1 MWPFSAAVLFICSCD
16 IFTGAGPETG
26 GSPHFGGSGMVGIMV
41 YLVWNPAT
49 PVGPTS
55 QTPSAIVGDC
65 NSAPTIT
72 KLIYSCESCE
82 LKHIIYI
89 YTIIYKYIDLYRHL
103 ASAVFCR
110 VAFENKH
117 PPGAPTWV
125 AWLVTLGQKLAWAV
139 PLPSQELADLA
150 ATISRTTKVILKSF
164 FGYSYMVTPP
174 V

>member
-1 MWPFSAAVLFICSCD
+1 MDPMGYNCSTVWPFSAAVLFICSCD

-82 LKHIIYI
+82 LNILYI
-89 YTIIYKYIDLYRHL
+89 LYYIIIYKYIDLYRHL

-110 VAFENKH
+110 VAFETNI
-117 PPGAPTWV
+117 
-125 AWLVTLGQKLAWAV
+125 LQV
-139 PLPSQELADLA
+139 PQ
-150 ATISRTTKVILKSF
+150 R
-164 FGYSYMVTPP
+164 GWHGW
-174 V
+174 

>member
-1 MWPFSAAVLFICSCD
+1 MVRPTLVGREWWASWYTWSGTQQHRSVPQVKHQVRLLEIATRPPQSQSWFI
-16 IFTGAGPETG
+16 
-26 GSPHFGGSGMVGIMV
+26 HVN
-41 YLVWNPAT
+41 LVSWT
-49 PVGPTS
+49 
-55 QTPSAIVGDC
+55 
-65 NSAPTIT
+65 
-72 KLIYSCESCE
+72 YY
-82 LKHIIYI
+82 IYI
-89 YTIIYKYIDLYRHL
+89 IIYKYIDLYRHL

-174 V
+174 VWSVWSVCSPSSCRKKNAVNHRLLPA